1 MFTVEEITLLRAFDT
16 SSRSTAI
23 LSLLNEMNM
32 MQDDELIDQ
41 CRRVVKKLENTTDTD
56 FAGIDFTVYDDE
68 DDWKEA
74 DDE

>member
-1 MFTVEEITLLRAFDT
+1 MFTIEEITLLRAFDT

-23 LSLLNEMNM
+23 LSLMNEMNM
-32 MQDDELIDQ
+32 MQDNELIDQ

-68 DDWKEA
+68 NDWKEA

>member
-23 LSLLNEMNM
+23 RSLLNEMNM

-56 FAGIDFTVYDDE
+56 FAGIDFMVYDDE
-68 DDWKEA
+68 NDWKEA

>member
-1 MFTVEEITLLRAFDT
+1 MFTIEEITLLRAFDT

-56 FAGIDFTVYDDE
+56 FAGIDFMVYDDE
-68 DDWKEA
+68 DD
-74 DDE
+74 